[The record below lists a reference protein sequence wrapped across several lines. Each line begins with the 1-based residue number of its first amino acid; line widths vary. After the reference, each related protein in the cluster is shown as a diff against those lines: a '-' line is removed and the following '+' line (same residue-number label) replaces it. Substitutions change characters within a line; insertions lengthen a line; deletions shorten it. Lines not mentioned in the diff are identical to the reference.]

1 MKVTEYLCAR
11 HSFKIISVWD
21 VGLSLAFQEVHIK
34 PFQMNCELADTL
46 CFMLNKLEN
55 KNDNDMKCL
64 LSSAKKISNRLL
76 VFAKFQ
82 SKSMLQVS
90 LVCSTF
96 TFHAIAMMLP
106 KTFRTFSIC
115 MCAKTKTILYYLYY
129 YKKRCNKSTWEKV

>member
-1 MKVTEYLCAR
+1 MCKAFIQD
-11 HSFKIISVWD
+11 HFSVGCWS
-21 VGLSLAFQEVHIK
+21 VLGILGSPHQTIPNELWIGRYAVFYVKLTGEQKWHEVFAVFCK
-34 PFQMNCELADTL
+34 
-46 CFMLNKLEN
+46 
-55 KNDNDMKCL
+55 KN
-64 LSSAKKISNRLL
+64 ISNRLL

-96 TFHAIAMMLP
+96 TFHAIAIMLP

-129 YKKRCNKSTWEKV
+129 YEKTCNKSTWEKV

>member
-1 MKVTEYLCAR
+1 MKVTEHLCAR

-21 VGLSLAFQEVHIK
+21 VGLSLAFKEVRIK

-55 KNDNDMKCL
+55 KNDMKCL
-64 LSSAKKISNRLL
+64 LPSAKKISNRLL

-90 LVCSTF
+90 LVWSTF
-96 TFHAIAMMLP
+96 TFHAIAIMLP

-129 YKKRCNKSTWEKV
+129 YKKIQQINMGKSVK